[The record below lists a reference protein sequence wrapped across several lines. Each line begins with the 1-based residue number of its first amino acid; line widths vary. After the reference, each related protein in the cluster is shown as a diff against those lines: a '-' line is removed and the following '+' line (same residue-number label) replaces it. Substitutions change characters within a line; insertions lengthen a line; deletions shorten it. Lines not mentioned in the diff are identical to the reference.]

1 MDERRWE
8 QVAAGTGIAFVVFLL
23 IATFIVAQPP
33 DVDEASAGEI
43 RSYFADNRSGIEFQS
58 FLFGLTGV
66 LFIWFAGT
74 LRSVLASAEGEGRRL
89 SLISFAGAIGALA
102 TLVPTLVVNLTLAS
116 GGVSGPV
123 GEALFRYASWYGVL
137 VVFSIAVFVGA
148 AALSA
153 GRTGVLPQWFAW
165 AGLAVAGL
173 HLLQSL
179 DLFLDADFLEPNGF
193 LGYLNLI
200 LVALWVLA
208 ASVLLLQRLGG
219 TTRARAG
226 SR

>member
-8 QVAAGTGIAFVVFLL
+8 QVAAATGIAFVVLL
-23 IATFIVAQPP
+23 VIGTFIAGQPP
-33 DVDEASAGEI
+33 DADARAGEI
-43 RSYFADNRSGIEFQS
+43 RSYFADKRSAIEFQA
-58 FLFGLTGV
+58 FVLGLAGI

-74 LRSVLASAEGEGRRL
+74 LRAFLASAEGESRRL
-89 SLISFAGAIGALA
+89 SLISFAGAIGVLS
-102 TLVPTLVVNLTLAS
+102 TLVPTVVVNLTLAS
-116 GGVSGPV
+116 GGVSGAV

-137 VVFSIAVFVGA
+137 VVFSVAVFVGA
-148 AALSA
+148 ASLSA

-165 AGLAVAGL
+165 AGLAVAAL

-179 DLFLDADFLEPNGF
+179 DLFLDADFLEPTGF

-200 LVALWVLA
+200 AVLLWILA
-208 ASVLLLQRLGG
+208 ASVLVLQRLGG
-219 TTRARAG
+219 TTRAR

>member
-8 QVAAGTGIAFVVFLL
+8 QVAAATGIGFVVLLL

-43 RSYFADNRSGIEFQS
+43 RSYFTDNRSGLEFQA
-58 FLFGLTGV
+58 FLLGLTGI

-74 LRSVLASAEGEGRRL
+74 FRSVLASAEGESRRL
-89 SLISFAGAIGALA
+89 SLISFAGAIGVLS
-102 TLVPTLVVNLTLAS
+102 TIVPTVVVNLTLAS
-116 GGVSGPV
+116 GVSGAV
-123 GEALFRYASWYGVL
+123 GQALFRYASWYGVL
-137 VVFSIAVFVGA
+137 VVFSVAVFVGA
-148 AALSA
+148 ASLSA

-179 DLFLDADFLEPNGF
+179 DLILDADFLEPNGF

-219 TTRARAG
+219 TTRAR
-226 SR
+226 SRSR